1 MTIDI
6 INMKIRDPE
15 SRDLLLLAGV
25 SAMPT
30 GVAPGEVHGADQQG
44 GVDSADPATPYQ
56 ELCN

>member
-30 GVAPGEVHGADQQG
+30 GVAPGDVPGDVHVADQWG
-44 GVDSADPATPYQ
+44 GGGS
-56 ELCN
+56 